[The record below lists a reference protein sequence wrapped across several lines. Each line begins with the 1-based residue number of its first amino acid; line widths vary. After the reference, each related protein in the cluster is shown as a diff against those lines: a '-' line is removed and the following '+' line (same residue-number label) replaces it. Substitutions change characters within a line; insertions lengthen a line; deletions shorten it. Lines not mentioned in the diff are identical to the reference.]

1 MGLLAVLGAIVVGI
15 MQVRI
20 LKRQSEIAADQY
32 QLQQQQLR
40 SELYQNRA
48 EVYAVAHDWF
58 DVALSQNQLPS
69 LAMEREFKKAVGAA
83 EFLFRD
89 EVSDSMR
96 SWFLKTGRYFGQRD
110 AGNMQEAMHLE
121 SELRGEYE
129 GLQALFEP
137 EMRLGEQLESTDE
150 D

>member
-58 DVALSQNQLPS
+58 DVALADAKWSGFRFRVCLFATLQHGFEVECS
-69 LAMEREFKKAVGAA
+69 GEC
-83 EFLFRD
+83 FL
-89 EVSDSMR
+89 
-96 SWFLKTGRYFGQRD
+96 
-110 AGNMQEAMHLE
+110 
-121 SELRGEYE
+121 
-129 GLQALFEP
+129 
-137 EMRLGEQLESTDE
+137 
-150 D
+150 